1 MIATKAKDFDTIA
14 QYLAGHQKVCI
25 VGCGQCATT
34 YQTGGEKQVAEM
46 KEKLEGMGKTVT
58 AAWVIF
64 TPCDERITKRDL
76 RANASAVADA
86 DAILALTC
94 GAGAQTVAGALD
106 IKNLRPVYPAL
117 DSLAITRLERLTY
130 SEERCVVC
138 GDCILAATGAICPLT
153 VCPKGLL
160 NGPCGGTTLA
170 GKCEVDNTKDCAW
183 VLIYN
188 RMVALGQEDKLLAF
202 EEPKDY
208 RPMVHPRKLDKSKKA
223 EPVAAGS

>member
-14 QYLAGHQKVCI
+14 QYLAGDKKICI

-46 KEKLEGMGKTVT
+46 KQRLESLGKTVT

-76 RANASAVADA
+76 RANAQGVSDS

-94 GAGAQTVAGALD
+94 GAGVQTVALAGD
-106 IKNLRPVYPAL
+106 SKNPKPVYPAL

-138 GDCILAATGAICPLT
+138 GDCILASTGGICPVT
-153 VCPKGLL
+153 ICPKGLL
-160 NGPCGGTTLA
+160 NGPCGGTTPE
-170 GKCEVDNTKDCAW
+170 GKCEVDSSKECAW
-183 VLIYN
+183 VAIYN
-188 RMVALGQEDKLLAF
+188 RMLALGQLDRLLAF
-202 EEPKDY
+202 QPPKDY
-208 RPMVHPRKLDKSKKA
+208 AQMVHPRKIDKSKKP
-223 EPVAAGS
+223 ELVATAS